1 MVAPTVMPSSRAMAS
16 MPPAAPERARGA
28 AASIARLFGAWKKPK
43 PRPQS
48 AMRQAMSN
56 VSASAGRSAISAEPD
71 GEKRHAEGAE
81 HARRDRGRRA
91 GPRCGAASPSATGQG
106 VIRRPVSTWS
116 RPSALW
122 KWKGSATKATE
133 KATKAQIEA

>member
-1 MVAPTVMPSSRAMAS
+1 MVAPTVMPSRRAIAS

-28 AASIARLFGAWKKPK
+28 AASIVRLFGAWKKPK

-56 VSASAGRSAISAEPD
+56 AVSVRRQERDQREPD

-81 HARRDRGRRA
+81 DARRDRGRRDSPA
-91 GPRCGAASPSATGQG
+91 IGAASPSATGQG
-106 VIRRPVSTWS
+106 VIRRPVSTWP

-122 KWKGSATKATE
+122 K
-133 KATKAQIEA
+133 